1 MFPAMAC
8 GSAVIARPRVSRG
21 SVGAM
26 LKLGRWLGLVCENLH
41 CAVQEGSAA
50 AGPLA
55 QALARAAAWVPRPGL
70 PK

>member
-26 LKLGRWLGLVCENLH
+26 LKLGRWLGLVCEN
-41 CAVQEGSAA
+41 CTAVQEGSA

-55 QALARAAAWVPRPGL
+55 QALARAAAWVPSPGL

>member
-26 LKLGRWLGLVCENLH
+26 LKLGRWLGLVCEN
-41 CAVQEGSAA
+41 CTAVQEGSAA

-55 QALARAAAWVPRPGL
+55 QALARVAAWVPSPGL